1 MQMAHRTD
9 QEGERRLLDV
19 PAAAAYLAVSPRFM
33 RRLVAER
40 RVSFVKLGRHVRISE
55 ADIAAF
61 IESGRVTPMD
71 TSQAWHM
78 DRRVS

>member
-40 RVSFVKLGRHVRISE
+40 RVSFVKLGRHVRFDVE
-55 ADIAAF
+55 DLDRF
-61 IESGRVTPMD
+61 VESGRVE
-71 TSQAWHM
+71 AAGA
-78 DRRVS
+78 